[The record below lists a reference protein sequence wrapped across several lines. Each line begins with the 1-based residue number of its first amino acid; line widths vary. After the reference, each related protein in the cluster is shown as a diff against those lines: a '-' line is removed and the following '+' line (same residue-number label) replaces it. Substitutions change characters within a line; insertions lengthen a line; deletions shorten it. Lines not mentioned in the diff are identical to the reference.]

1 MNLLN
6 LRRRHSL
13 GVLLAA
19 TLAAHPLT
27 AGAQPAELNLPIL
40 VPITGFLSLEGTSQ
54 RNGALLAVKNAPA
67 SVKITSE
74 VTDTGASPEGATTAL
89 ERALSRGKVSAV
101 AASMLGTQMLAMLPV
116 ALENKVPLATVSGT
130 ADITE
135 KNNPYVFRFFPGDAI
150 AKGAHV
156 RYVLEESKKKRVA
169 LVYQTTA
176 YGQSG
181 RRHIVELLKKS
192 GVEPVMEEAL
202 DVSVKDMSTV
212 IGKVQAAGADVIMLH
227 LHGGPSA
234 LFLKQAAAVKVNLPI
249 IAGSGLSQPSTVALL
264 EPAELKGVCAE
275 TNASPIAG
283 GTPEMDK
290 FLAQYRAEF
299 KTEPDGFAV
308 GQYDATSMIIDAVA
322 KGARTPED
330 IRKAL
335 SSGSYKGLAMTY
347 KSDGKGNMASS
358 AVVICYDG
366 ATRTPRIAKRYD

>member
-1 MNLLN
+1 MNVLN
-6 LRRRHSL
+6 TRRNDYL
-13 GVLLAA
+13 GMLVAAVLAA
-19 TLAAHPLT
+19 YPLAAS
-27 AGAQPAELNLPIL
+27 AQTAELNLPIL

-54 RNGALLAVKNAPA
+54 RNGALLAIKNASP

-101 AASMLGTQMLAMLPV
+101 VASMLGTQMLAMLPV

-135 KNNPYVFRFFPGDAI
+135 KNNPYVFRFFPGDAV

-156 RYVLEESKKKRVA
+156 RYVLEELKKKRVA

-181 RRHIVELLKKS
+181 RRHIVELLKKA

-202 DVSVKDMSTV
+202 DVSIKDMSPV
-212 IGKVQAAGADVIMLH
+212 IGKVQVANPDVIMLH

-234 LFLKQAAAVKVNLPI
+234 LFIKQAAAAKVNLPI
-249 IAGSGLSQPSTVALL
+249 VAGSGLSQPSTVALV
-264 EPAELKGVCAE
+264 EPAELKNVCAE
-275 TNASPIAG
+275 ANASPVAG

-290 FLAQYRAEF
+290 FLAQYRAEY

-308 GQYDATSMIIDAVA
+308 GQYDATSMIIDAAA
-322 KGARTPED
+322 KGAKTPED

-335 SSGSYKGLAMTY
+335 SSGSYKGIAMTY
-347 KSDGKGNMASS
+347 KSDGKGNMANS

-366 ATRTPRIAKRYD
+366 ASRTPKIVKRYD

>member
-1 MNLLN
+1 MNVLN
-6 LRRRHSL
+6 TRGTDYFGMLVAAIIAASP
-13 GVLLAA
+13 LAA
-19 TLAAHPLT
+19 AAQT
-27 AGAQPAELNLPIL
+27 AEVNLPIL

-54 RNGALLAVKNAPA
+54 RNGALLAIKNAPS

-101 AASMLGTQMLAMLPV
+101 VASMLGTQMLAMLPV

-135 KNNPYVFRFFPGDAI
+135 KNNPYVFRFFPGDAV

-156 RYVLEESKKKRVA
+156 RYVLEELGKKRVA

-181 RRHIVELLKKS
+181 RRHIVELLKKA
-192 GVEPVMEEAL
+192 GIDPVMEEAL
-202 DVSVKDMSTV
+202 DVSVKDMSPV
-212 IGKVQAAGADVIMLH
+212 MGKVQVANPDVIMLH

-234 LFLKQAAAVKVNLPI
+234 LFIKQAAAAKVNLPI
-249 IAGSGLSQPSTVALL
+249 VAGSGLSQPSTVALV

-275 TNASPIAG
+275 ANASPVAG
-283 GTPEMDK
+283 GSPEMEK

-308 GQYDATSMIIDAVA
+308 GQYDATAMIIDAAA

-335 SSGSYKGLAMTY
+335 SSGSYKGVAMTY
-347 KSDGKGNMASS
+347 KSDGKGNMANS

-366 ATRTPRIAKRYD
+366 ATRTPKIAKRYD